1 MDDLVVYEQ
10 GEKEREG
17 VVAVEELVW
26 FVEELELEELITLVV
41 KAPIPYKN
49 SNIIWSESYAL
60 THSTLGVA
68 FIYIIRLVT

>member
-49 SNIIWSESYAL
+49 SDIIWSESYGL
-60 THSTLGVA
+60 THSTLGVD